1 MFQYVFFITFIF
13 SKDKK
18 IFYYRYF
25 PNVIIFKESY
35 MEHTDKTILVAWDFS
50 NVAEYAMQ
58 HAIRFA
64 QKIGTK
70 VSLLHIVEKE
80 KDIEE
85 AEGRLKVVCDDS
97 EKKYQFRPEYIIKE
111 GSIFTTITDVANSL
125 DALFVFM
132 GTHGIKG
139 MQKITGSWALKVIEG
154 SKMPFIVVQRP
165 PKDEHFENIVFP
177 IDYKKED
184 KQKVVWAVYLNKYFK
199 SKLFLYIQKSSDAT
213 LKKQIHSNLVFA
225 KSVLEKNKIEYVKVD
240 DDGKK
245 DFSENVI
252 EYADSINANAIL
264 ITTSRKLDITDYMF
278 GATEQKIIANKKL
291 ISVITV
297 FPKEGKYA
305 SFV

>member
-1 MFQYVFFITFIF
+1 
-13 SKDKK
+13 
-18 IFYYRYF
+18 
-25 PNVIIFKESY
+25 

>member
-1 MFQYVFFITFIF
+1 
-13 SKDKK
+13 
-18 IFYYRYF
+18 
-25 PNVIIFKESY
+25 
-35 MEHTDKTILVAWDFS
+35 MELKDKTIIVAWDFS
-50 NVAEYAMQ
+50 NVADYAMQ

-64 QKIGTK
+64 KIIGSK
-70 VSLLHIVEKE
+70 VSLLHIID
-80 KDIEE
+80 KDATEIES
-85 AEGRLKVVCDDS
+85 RIKIVVDDA
-97 EKKYQFRPEYIIKE
+97 EKKYGFRPDYILQE
-111 GSIFTTITDVANSL
+111 GSIFSAITDVANSL

-199 SKLFLYIQKSSDAT
+199 SKIFLYIQKSSDAN
-213 LKKQIHSNLVFA
+213 LKKQIHSNSVFT
-225 KSVLEKNKIEYVKVD
+225 KNVLDKNKIEYIQVE

-245 DFSENVI
+245 DFSDNVI

-297 FPKEGKYA
+297 FPKEGRYA
-305 SFV
+305 SFI

>member
-1 MFQYVFFITFIF
+1 
-13 SKDKK
+13 
-18 IFYYRYF
+18 
-25 PNVIIFKESY
+25 
-35 MEHTDKTILVAWDFS
+35 MEHKDKTIIVAWDFS
-50 NVAEYAMQ
+50 NVADYAMQ

-64 QKIGTK
+64 KIIGSK
-70 VSLLHIVEKE
+70 VSLLHIIEKE
-80 KDIEE
+80 KDGEE
-85 AEGRLKVVCDDS
+85 VEPRLKIVVDDA
-97 EKKYQFRPEYIIKE
+97 EKKYGLRPEYILQE
-111 GSIFTTITDVANSL
+111 GSIFSAITDVANSL

-177 IDYKKED
+177 VDYKKED
-184 KQKVVWAVYLNKYFK
+184 KQKVAWAVYLNKYFK
-199 SKLFLYIQKSSDAT
+199 SKIFLYIQKSSDVY
-213 LKKQIHSNLVFA
+213 LKKQIHSNIVFT
-225 KSVLEKNKIEYVKVD
+225 KSVLDKNKIEYVQVE

-245 DFSENVI
+245 DFSDNVI

-305 SFV
+305 SFI